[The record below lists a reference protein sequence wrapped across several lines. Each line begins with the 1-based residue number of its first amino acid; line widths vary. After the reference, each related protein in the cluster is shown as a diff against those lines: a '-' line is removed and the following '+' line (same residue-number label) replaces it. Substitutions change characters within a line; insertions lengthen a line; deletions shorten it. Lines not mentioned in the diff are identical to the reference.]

1 MQASTGK
8 VLQWLVG
15 GIKED
20 VSEGGSSHPFLIQA
34 AASRSEPAPE
44 AKPLDIRVKSTTEGR
59 GLGLGLEAVELLSW
73 RERCVQ

>member
-15 GIKED
+15 GIKD

-59 GLGLGLEAVELLSW
+59 GEAVELLSW
-73 RERCVQ
+73 WERCVQ